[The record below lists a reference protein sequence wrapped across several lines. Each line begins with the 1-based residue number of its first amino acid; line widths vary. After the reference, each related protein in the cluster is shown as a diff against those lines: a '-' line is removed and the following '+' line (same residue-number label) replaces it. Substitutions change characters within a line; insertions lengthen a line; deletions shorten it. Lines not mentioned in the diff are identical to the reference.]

1 MPVNLTA
8 GLTLAVLKRRERKRR
23 NIRLCCWHS
32 GFSKRQ
38 ISKSAYQCRSVM
50 ASKMYVTPQF
60 FLYQFVTTLNRFK
73 TCLFFV
79 GTFFSLLIYSNNR
92 FYFMTLFFSHFISF
106 HLPPCGTAGS
116 SLRPLQSQQ
125 DQLLQ
130 LEPQESQQVRPA
142 QVRPSQN
149 HKPGADV

>member
-1 MPVNLTA
+1 ML
-8 GLTLAVLKRRERKRR
+8 LAQWLFKKADFQKC
-23 NIRLCCWHS
+23 ND
-32 GFSKRQ
+32 
-38 ISKSAYQCRSVM
+38 QCRSVM
-50 ASKMYVTPQF
+50 ASKMYLTPQF
-60 FLYQFVTTLNRFK
+60 FLYLFLTTLNRFK

-130 LEPQESQQVRPA
+130 LEPQESQQVRHA
-142 QVRPSQN
+142 QVWPSQN